1 MNAVRKARI
10 KTVIKYTWPIYLVLG
25 LIAVFLLYFIFS
37 VVHRTPKYKTLTLFI
52 SGEFVDVDKL
62 NDDVLDKYKDKEL
75 KQFSYISANPN
86 ENTFHTKL
94 TTAGYNSA
102 DILIINASK
111 LDSLKAS
118 SFALDLS
125 NELIASYYQGYLLY
139 QQDDVNYGVKV
150 DKEKIKEYMV
160 LPEEDCYMFLNYK
173 SENLGQ
179 YSKKQNKD
187 HDNALSLVKEWG
199 M

>member
-1 MNAVRKARI
+1 MNAVKKARV

-25 LIAVFLLYFIFS
+25 VAAAFLLNFIFG

-52 SGEFVDVDKL
+52 SGEYTDIKKL
-62 NDDVLDKYKDKEL
+62 DNDILDKYKDKEL
-75 KQFSYISANPN
+75 KQFSCISANPN
-86 ENTFHTKL
+86 ESVYYTKL

-102 DILIINASK
+102 DVLIINASK
-111 LDSLKAS
+111 LDNLNAS

-125 NELIASYYQGYLLY
+125 NELIVSYYQGYTLY
-139 QQDDVNYGVKV
+139 QQDDVNYGVKI
-150 DKEKIKEYMV
+150 DKEKVKEYMA
-160 LPEEDCYMFLNYK
+160 LPEEDCYMLLNYK

-179 YSKKQNKD
+179 YSKKQTSE
-187 HDNALSLVKEWG
+187 HDNALNLIKEWG